1 VTPRTALLGVVA
13 ASVTEADPRLAR
25 PVEVERAR
33 AHAQRVLA
41 SDTFSKAHSLRR
53 LLAYVVDETLAGRA
67 DQLKEYAIGV
77 EVFGRGAAFDP
88 RADTIVR
95 VQARRLRA
103 KLDEYYAAE
112 GYADGV
118 AIHVP
123 TGSYL
128 PRFREA
134 AGDPA
139 RLAPRSPI
147 VPPGPPPGPRP
158 AALRAPR
165 TTLLGRDLEVSAIL
179 AALAG
184 GECRVL
190 TLSGP
195 GGSGKTRLA
204 LQVAADAAPHCPGGV
219 FFVGLGALT
228 DAADVGPAVAQAL
241 GLLRIDRGS
250 IAEALEAHVRDA
262 LQART
267 LLVLD
272 NFEQL
277 LPAAALLVDLVE
289 ATPHLTVLVTSRAVL
304 HVSGEQC
311 FPVPPLPVPDPHR
324 AASLDELASNPAIAL
339 FVRQAVAR
347 QPTFALTA
355 ANARTLAEICVRLD
369 GLPLAIELAAAR
381 VRVLSP
387 EQILAR
393 LERRLTLL
401 VGGSRD
407 LPARQQTL
415 RQAIDWSHELL
426 ADAEMRLFR
435 RLAVFA
441 GSWTLEAAEAV
452 CNPRQDPGLS
462 VLDGMSSLVDKS
474 LIQPLDAGGGEPRFT
489 MLETVREYALEQ
501 LDASGEHPVT
511 RRAHAAYCLVL
522 AEEGLGPI
530 STAQREDWLARCQHE
545 HDNHRAALDHL
556 IGIHD
561 AEWALRLALAL
572 SDYWDRRDHRLE
584 GFARFQALLRL
595 PALHARTKT
604 RATAIAFGSLLAPV
618 FEATSAAEEALAI
631 YRELGDLRGVV
642 GQLNNL
648 GVNRRFVGDYEGARG
663 WLEESVRIC
672 RHLGD
677 RAAIASALS
686 NLADV
691 LRRQGHYDDA
701 RAALLEAHDL
711 FRQSGHAPG
720 EGWSLNHLGDVAR
733 ASGDLADARR
743 QYQRGADVFRQ
754 LGDVMGVARSAID
767 LGHVACAEGD
777 APAARASFVEAL
789 ETFVG
794 LNHRLGIAI
803 ALEAFACAA
812 VVDGDVDRALT
823 LVGAAAGV
831 RRTVG
836 AGAACDSDQGTRLE
850 RRVAELRALDDAHAA
865 SRRAAGASMSVERAV
880 AFARGY

>member
-1 VTPRTALLGVVA
+1 VA
-13 ASVTEADPRLAR
+13 ESVAETDSKPER
-25 PVEVERAR
+25 PIDVERAR

-67 DQLKEYAIGV
+67 DALKEYAIGV

-103 KLDEYYAAE
+103 KLDEYYAAA
-112 GYADGV
+112 GYADGI

-134 AGDPA
+134 TGDPA
-139 RLAPRSPI
+139 RLAPRSPAST
-147 VPPGPPPGPRP
+147 GPR
-158 AALRAPR
+158 AALPAPR
-165 TTLLGRDLEVSAIL
+165 TTLLGRDAEVSAIL
-179 AALAG
+179 TALGATD
-184 GECRVL
+184 CRVL
-190 TLSGP
+190 TLSGA

-204 LQVAADAAPHCPGGV
+204 LQVAADATPHYPGGI

-250 IAEALEAHVRDA
+250 VAEALQAHVRDA
-262 LQART
+262 LHART

-277 LPAAALLVDLVE
+277 LPAAALLVDLVD

-311 FPVPPLPVPDPHR
+311 FPVPPLPVPDLRHEAPL
-324 AASLDELASNPAIAL
+324 AELASNPAIAL

-387 EQILAR
+387 EQILTR

-401 VGGSRD
+401 VGGGRD

-426 ADAEMRLFR
+426 SDAEMRLFR

-474 LIQPLDAGGGEPRFT
+474 LIQPLDAGAGEPRFT

-522 AEEGLGPI
+522 AEEGLGPLA
-530 STAQREDWLARCQHE
+530 TAQREDWLTRCQHE

-584 GFARFQALLRL
+584 GCARFEALLRL
-595 PALHARTKT
+595 PALQGRTKT

-618 FEATSAAEEALAI
+618 CEATAAVQEALSI

-648 GVNRRFVGDYEGARG
+648 GVNRRFVGDYEGARA
-663 WLEESVRIC
+663 WLEESVRTC
-672 RHLGD
+672 RQLGD

-691 LRRQGHYDDA
+691 LRRQGHYGDA

-733 ASGDLADARR
+733 AAGDLADARR
-743 QYQRGADVFRQ
+743 HYQRGAEVFRR
-754 LGDVMGVARSAID
+754 LDDVMGVARSAID
-767 LGHVACAEGD
+767 LGHLACAEGD
-777 APAARASFVEAL
+777 AAAARACFVEAL
-789 ETFVG
+789 ETFVRV
-794 LNHRLGIAI
+794 NHRLGIAI

-812 VVDGDVDRALT
+812 VEAGDVDRALT

-831 RRTVG
+831 RQTVG
-836 AGAACDSDQGTRLE
+836 AGVAGNLEHGTRLE
-850 RRVAELRALDDAHAA
+850 RRVADLWALDDAQATA
-865 SRRAAGASMSVERAV
+865 RRAAGTALSVERAV